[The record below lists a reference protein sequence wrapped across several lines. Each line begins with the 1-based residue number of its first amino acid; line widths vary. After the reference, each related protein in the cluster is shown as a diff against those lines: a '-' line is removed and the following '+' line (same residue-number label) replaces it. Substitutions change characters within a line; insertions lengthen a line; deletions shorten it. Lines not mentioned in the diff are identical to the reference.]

1 MGRVNRSK
9 TGMNGTKPNR
19 TNQSPSSTWQCSG
32 WQRNCTSDGSEPRR
46 ERDFSLHA
54 HPPEIPG
61 WITPRIRSLCK
72 VCPRNRTS
80 RKRPRRDILTW
91 LSWRRFLPKQRR
103 GLGDD
108 DVVKGPEEVV
118 LDAWRSKPLTKTCRL
133 VTYYCDIM
141 FDPKVFN
148 ELGADGAVDF
158 IKDKIGDQEVV
169 VDGKTVAL
177 EDLISAM
184 TARYDSEDNVLRLV
198 AQITFATLRTLVVA
212 GVFG

>member
-19 TNQSPSSTWQCSG
+19 TNRSPSSTWQCSG

-61 WITPRIRSLCK
+61 WIPPRIRSLCK
-72 VCPRNRTS
+72 VCPRNRTVANALAEIFTPGYLGGDS
-80 RKRPRRDILTW
+80 
-91 LSWRRFLPKQRR
+91 SGNSAG

-133 VTYYCDIM
+133 VTY
-141 FDPKVFN
+141 
-148 ELGADGAVDF
+148 
-158 IKDKIGDQEVV
+158 
-169 VDGKTVAL
+169 
-177 EDLISAM
+177 
-184 TARYDSEDNVLRLV
+184 
-198 AQITFATLRTLVVA
+198 
-212 GVFG
+212 

>member
-1 MGRVNRSK
+1 MGWYPQSTWGRVNRSK

-19 TNQSPSSTWQCSG
+19 TNRSPSASMAGNRSAPGAASTLGRGGEVGSDRITRVNRHPLPCQCSG

-91 LSWRRFLPKQRR
+91 LSWRRFLRKQRR
-103 GLGDD
+103 GVG
-108 DVVKGPEEVV
+108 G
-118 LDAWRSKPLTKTCRL
+118 RRCR
-133 VTYYCDIM
+133 
-141 FDPKVFN
+141 
-148 ELGADGAVDF
+148 EGARGGCPRRLEIQA
-158 IKDKIGDQEVV
+158 
-169 VDGKTVAL
+169 AY
-177 EDLISAM
+177 EDLPLGHLL
-184 TARYDSEDNVLRLV
+184 LRHYV
-198 AQITFATLRTLVVA
+198 RP
-212 GVFG
+212 